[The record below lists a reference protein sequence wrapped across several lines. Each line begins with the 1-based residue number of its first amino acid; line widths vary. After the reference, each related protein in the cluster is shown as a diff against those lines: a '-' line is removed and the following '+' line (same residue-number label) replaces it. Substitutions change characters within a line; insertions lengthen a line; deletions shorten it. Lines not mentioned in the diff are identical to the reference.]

1 MHMLGVGMKVQ
12 GSYHKKTRSLIC
24 VWCLHLP
31 AHQAHLTTLT
41 HWSTVRLPSFA
52 PASPQK

>member
-1 MHMLGVGMKVQ
+1 MHTLGVGMKVQ
-12 GSYHKKTRSLIC
+12 GSYHETRSLIC

-41 HWSTVRLPSFA
+41 HLVNC
-52 PASPQK
+52 